1 MGSQPTPLVGKSGNL
16 TQIELVHFGTVA
28 SVVNAAHIIRVRD
41 IFSGEDLGQF
51 FPADKLTIQVEP
63 TNFPLIKEI

>member
-1 MGSQPTPLVGKSGNL
+1 MVSQPTPVVGKSGNL

-28 SVVNAAHIIRVRD
+28 TVINAAHIIRVRD

-51 FPADKLTIQVEP
+51 FPGDKLTIQVEP
-63 TNFPLIKEI
+63 TNFPLIEEI